1 MSAVRVF
8 SEPGDSMS
16 AGGSQVRMRKLDKDR
31 KWMWWLLG
39 SIAALQLYFVRELL
53 AALALFALGFLAIAG
68 AIVALYTL
76 QRAWV
81 VTVHRVADSQ
91 HPVMIAVRHG
101 IYSVEE
107 LARRPFR
114 RPGSEQPAN

>member
-1 MSAVRVF
+1 
-8 SEPGDSMS
+8 
-16 AGGSQVRMRKLDKDR
+16 
-31 KWMWWLLG
+31 MWWLLG

-53 AALALFALGFLAIAG
+53 AAFALFALGFLAIAG

-76 QRAWV
+76 QRAWAL
-81 VTVHRVADSQ
+81 TVDRVAESR
-91 HPVMIAVRHG
+91 HPVIVAVRHG

>member
-1 MSAVRVF
+1 MSA
-8 SEPGDSMS
+8 
-16 AGGSQVRMRKLDKDR
+16 AGSQVKIRKTDKDR

-53 AALALFALGFLAIAG
+53 AVFALFALGFLAIAG
-68 AIVALYTL
+68 AIITLYML
-76 QRAWV
+76 HRAWA
-81 VTVHRVADSQ
+81 VTVDRVADSR
-91 HPVMIAVRHG
+91 HPVVVAVRHG

-114 RPGSEQPAN
+114 RPGSEQPAS

>member
-1 MSAVRVF
+1 
-8 SEPGDSMS
+8 
-16 AGGSQVRMRKLDKDR
+16 MRKLDKDR

-76 QRAWV
+76 QRAWA
-81 VTVHRVADSQ
+81 VTVDRVADSR

>member
-1 MSAVRVF
+1 MRAV
-8 SEPGDSMS
+8 
-16 AGGSQVRMRKLDKDR
+16 GSQGKMREADKSR

-39 SIAALQLYFVRELL
+39 SIAALQFYFVREVL
-53 AALALFALGFLAIAG
+53 AAFALFALGFLAIAG
-68 AIVALYTL
+68 AVISLYAL

-81 VTVHRVADSQ
+81 VTVDRVAESR
-91 HPVMIAVRHG
+91 HPVFVAVRHG

-114 RPGSEQPAN
+114 RPGSEQPAS

>member
-1 MSAVRVF
+1 
-8 SEPGDSMS
+8 
-16 AGGSQVRMRKLDKDR
+16 MRKLDKDR

-76 QRAWV
+76 QRAWA
-81 VTVHRVADSQ
+81 VTVDRVADSR
-91 HPVMIAVRHG
+91 HPVIVAVRHG

>member
-1 MSAVRVF
+1 MSA
-8 SEPGDSMS
+8 
-16 AGGSQVRMRKLDKDR
+16 AGSQVITRKKDKDR
-31 KWMWWLLG
+31 KWMWRLLV

-53 AALALFALGFLAIAG
+53 AAFALFALGFLAIAG
-68 AIVALYTL
+68 VILGLYTL
-76 QRAWV
+76 HRAWA
-81 VTVHRVADSQ
+81 VTVDRVADSQ
-91 HPVMIAVRHG
+91 HPVMVALRHG